1 MTHPVIDTLRLADRL
16 KESGFEDRQAEG
28 LARALGNEITE
39 HLVTKAD
46 LDAAV
51 ETVRGD
57 YRALD
62 EKFCGKFDSVDA
74 RFDSVDARL
83 DSVDSRFDAKFDSVD
98 ARFDSVGSRF
108 DARFDSVDAR
118 FDSVDSRFES
128 VETRFESVE
137 TRFDSVDARFESVDA
152 RFDSVDSRF
161 DALDAKFEAKFNAL
175 NTQIKFI
182 FAMLGVLMALGLV
195 ETVLPLLA

>member
-51 ETVRGD
+51 EIVRGD

-74 RFDSVDARL
+74 RFDSVD
-83 DSVDSRFDAKFDSVD
+83 
-98 ARFDSVGSRF
+98 SRF

-118 FDSVDSRFES
+118 FDSVDARFDS
-128 VETRFESVE
+128 VDS
-137 TRFDSVDARFESVDA
+137 RFDSVDARFDSVDSRFESVDA

-175 NTQIKFI
+175 STQIKFI

>member
-39 HLVTKAD
+39 HLVTKAN

-51 ETVRGD
+51 EIVRGD

-74 RFDSVDARL
+74 RFDSVD
-83 DSVDSRFDAKFDSVD
+83 S
-98 ARFDSVGSRF
+98 RFDSVGSRF
-108 DARFDSVDAR
+108 DARFDSVDSR
-118 FDSVDSRFES
+118 FD
-128 VETRFESVE
+128 
-137 TRFDSVDARFESVDA
+137 SVDA

-175 NTQIKFI
+175 STQIKFI